1 VDPSTCYSCNT
12 GAGVAVQL
20 TPEFNNDVV
29 CYLQHR
35 HRTRL
40 RARVRLVMVSDADED
55 VDDPSLP
62 AMFEEIVEI
71 DHNGIIDTPIGVL
84 RAVVK

>member
-1 VDPSTCYSCNT
+1 
-12 GAGVAVQL
+12 
-20 TPEFNNDVV
+20 
-29 CYLQHR
+29 
-35 HRTRL
+35 
-40 RARVRLVMVSDADED
+40 MVSDADED